1 MKQQPLSSGIKITL
15 VLAATIDLVLGLL
28 IFFTP
33 ELEVSVWITPIAPL
47 LSRFVGAIVAA
58 SGVGIFIAIAW
69 GTWEGV
75 RAQFVAGFV
84 YGAMVLMALLLAL
97 LQGANPIF
105 GVYAAINV
113 GYLVP
118 IALIFLAHERA
129 RKRDL

>member
-1 MKQQPLSSGIKITL
+1 MPQKPLSSSIKITL
-15 VLAATIDLVLGLL
+15 ALAATIDVVLGFL

-58 SGVGIFIAIAW
+58 SGMGIFIAIAW

-84 YGAMVLMALLLAL
+84 YGVLVLVALLIHL

-105 GVYAAINV
+105 GFYAAINF

-129 RKRDL
+129 RKRNV

>member
-1 MKQQPLSSGIKITL
+1 MTQQPRSSSIKITL
-15 VLAATIDLVLGLL
+15 ALAASIDLVLGLL

-84 YGAMVLMALLLAL
+84 YGAMVLVALLLAL

-129 RKRDL
+129 RKGDL

>member
-15 VLAATIDLVLGLL
+15 ALAASIDLVLGLL

>member
-1 MKQQPLSSGIKITL
+1 MTQQPLSSSIKITL
-15 VLAATIDLVLGLL
+15 ALAASIDLVLGLL

-84 YGAMVLMALLLAL
+84 YGAMVLVALLLAL

-129 RKRDL
+129 RKGDL

>member
-15 VLAATIDLVLGLL
+15 ALAATIDLVLGLL